1 LVKNSDILC
10 FYHANCVDGAA
21 AAAVIR
27 RKYPESVCV
36 PMSHGDPITTPVKD
50 KTVFIV
56 DFSFAESTLRNL
68 KQDAK
73 EVLWYDHHKTSLPTH
88 QSLGWGVI
96 DLGESGATLTW
107 KQEYPDRPVPRI
119 LQYVKDKDIWEWK
132 LPHSRAINTALRERE
147 DIHDPAGVTWQ
158 TLIDRMTD
166 DDFQKMVEVG
176 EWALKSQR
184 LRILD
189 GAKKG
194 FEINFHGHRAFA
206 VNWSL
211 ESSEMGEYIYQDLGY
226 EVAVIF
232 NYTGQNWN
240 FSLRSD
246 EVDVS
251 PLAAKYGGGGHPG
264 ASGFRTDS
272 IEWLFKLKTKGPV
285 SSP

>member
-1 LVKNSDILC
+1 
-10 FYHANCVDGAA
+10 
-21 AAAVIR
+21 
-27 RKYPESVCV
+27 
-36 PMSHGDPITTPVKD
+36 MSYGDPITIPVKG
-50 KTVFIV
+50 KTVFIL
-56 DFSFAESTLRNL
+56 DFSFDETTLKKL
-68 KQDAK
+68 KQEAK
-73 EVLWYDHHKTSLPTH
+73 EVFWYDHHKTSFPVH

-107 KQEYPDRPVPRI
+107 KQEYPDRSVPRI

-132 LPHSRAINTALRERE
+132 LPHSRAINMALRERE
-147 DIHDPAGVTWQ
+147 DIHNPAGPTWK
-158 TLIDRMTD
+158 TLIDRLSD
-166 DDFQKMVEVG
+166 EDFQKMVEVG

-194 FEINFHGHRAFA
+194 FELDFHGHRAFA

-211 ESSEMGEYIYQDLGY
+211 ESSEMGEYIYKELDY

-232 NYTGQNWN
+232 NYTGQNWS

-246 EVDVS
+246 RIDVS

-272 IEWLFKLKTKGPV
+272 IEWLFELKT
-285 SSP
+285 